1 MVHMYE
7 LYMTPL
13 QVNGT
18 AHVTARH
25 RRTSAAQNILEDTGR
40 CHSGLST
47 NTRSMRRTRQRA
59 AKQVVVTRLRKG
71 VFPAM
76 LVVRGLLVL
85 QMSKEAESKGRTMAE
100 AA

>member
-1 MVHMYE
+1 MHACWQSQIQQE
-7 LYMTPL
+7 TP
-13 QVNGT
+13 
-18 AHVTARH
+18 
-25 RRTSAAQNILEDTGR
+25 S
-40 CHSGLST
+40 
-47 NTRSMRRTRQRA
+47 